1 MSTYPT
7 SSGASGTWKLK
18 DVWVAIRG
26 GDWIP
31 ENGGLSGNRGLFF
44 GGTTPGGS
52 VNTIDFITIAAQ
64 GNATDFGDLI
74 TAVYGNNN
82 GAVGSTTRGVFGG
95 GGDGTGD
102 GTNEISYVTIASAGN
117 AIDFGDLTQ
126 AGRAMGAGISS
137 STRGIFGPR
146 RHTPSPTPHN
156 DNIFDYVTIAST
168 GNATDFGDSTILAAN
183 NAGACS
189 STRGLRGGG
198 NLNTQPGGEST
209 NVIEYITIAST
220 GNATDFGDLSA
231 IKTDCGG
238 CSTSTKALF
247 GGGTSNPGSSPY
259 GSLTNSIDTVTI
271 ASTGNATDFGDL
283 SVATSAR
290 AVSNT
295 TRGVFQESTGSP
307 NSGNTTFVTIA
318 SAGNV
323 STFGDLSAARGTSGT
338 GSNAHGG
345 VQ

>member
-31 ENGGLSGNRGLFF
+31 ENGALSGNRGLFF
-44 GGTTPGGS
+44 GGSTPGGN
-52 VNTIDFITIAAQ
+52 VNTIDFITIAAA
-64 GNATDFGDLI
+64 GNATDFGDLN
-74 TAVYGNNN
+74 TAMYGSQN
-82 GAVGSTTRGVFGG
+82 GAVGSTTRGVNGG
-95 GGDGTGD
+95 GGDGTPI
-102 GTNEISYVTIASAGN
+102 GTNEISYITIASAGN
-117 AIDFGDLTQ
+117 GTDFGDLTVN
-126 AGRAMGAGISS
+126 GRALGAGISS
-137 STRGIFGPR
+137 STRGVFGPR
-146 RHTPSPTPHN
+146 RGAPAPGTN
-156 DNIFDYVTIAST
+156 NNVFDYITIAST
-168 GNATDFGDSTILAAN
+168 GNATDFGDATISAAN

-189 STRGLRGGG
+189 STRGLRAGG
-198 NLNTQPGGEST
+198 NLNTQPGGESS
-209 NVIEYITIAST
+209 NVIDYITIAST

-231 IKTDCGG
+231 IKNNSGG

-259 GSLTNSIDTVTI
+259 GSLLNVIDTVTI

-283 SVATSAR
+283 SVATTAT

-295 TRGVFQESTGSP
+295 IRGVFQENTGSP
-307 NSGNTTFVTIA
+307 NNGNTTFVTIA

-323 STFGDLSAARGTSGT
+323 STFGDLSAARSVSGT